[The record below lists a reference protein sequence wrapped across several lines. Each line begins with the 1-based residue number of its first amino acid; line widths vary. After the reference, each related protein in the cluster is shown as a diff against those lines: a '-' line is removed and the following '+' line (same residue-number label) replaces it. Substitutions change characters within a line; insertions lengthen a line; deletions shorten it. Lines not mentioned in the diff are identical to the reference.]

1 MKGSLVLMACCWACQ
16 PGAKEAEASSVPLL
30 LRILDGGP
38 TLEEFH
44 FFLEK
49 GYPELQGQHD
59 PELMSYLFDQFV
71 RDEKIF
77 GYAQALGLR
86 VLDDQVETFINE
98 QMTHMTFNLLEEKE
112 QRLWRREIRRR
123 LTIQKFLQKEI
134 VQNVS
139 IDPEEVEKAYQEQAD
154 RFRTPHL
161 FRFRELKFTD
171 QGQAKTFLG
180 ELARRKSTFMELAP
194 EFAEH
199 SGYLMATTLALEE
212 LPKPFSEALQAL
224 QPGQLTK
231 VIALEFGEIAT
242 FHVLYLEERIPAREV
257 ALEEAYD
264 SLRRDLEQVA
274 AKKLLESRLA
284 ELEQRIPCEVY
295 WQKLPFVYVPAH
307 RRSEQTP

>member
-1 MKGSLVLMACCWACQ
+1 MS
-16 PGAKEAEASSVPLL
+16 
-30 LRILDGGP
+30 ILDSGP
-38 TLEEFH
+38 SLEDFH

-49 GYPELQGQHD
+49 GYPELQGQQD
-59 PELMSYLFDQFV
+59 PELLSYVFDQFV
-71 RDEKIF
+71 KDEKIF

-98 QMTHMTFNLLEEKE
+98 QMTHMTFNLLPETE
-112 QRLWRREIRRR
+112 QKLWRREIRRR
-123 LTIQKFLQKEI
+123 LTIQIFLQKEI

-139 IDPEEVEKAYQEQAD
+139 ITPEEVEKSYQEQID
-154 RFRTPHL
+154 LFRKPHL
-161 FRFRELKFTD
+161 YRFRELKFTN
-171 QGQAKTFLG
+171 QEQAKAFLA
-180 ELARRKSTFMELAP
+180 EVARRKSTFLAVAP

-199 SGYLMATTLALEE
+199 SGYLLATTLGLEE
-212 LPKPFSEALQAL
+212 LPKPFSEALAAL
-224 QPGQLTK
+224 QPGQLSQ

-257 ALEEAYD
+257 ALEDAYD

-274 AKKLLESRLA
+274 ARNLLETRLA

-295 WQKLPFVYVPAH
+295 WQRLPFVYVPAH